1 MKINN
6 GRKKIQL
13 LLIGVAFLATFV
25 FSYYF
30 ILSHWQTLNHLPFDI
45 SEYQINFRALFLV
58 SFAVFIVL
66 AGLFSKLAKR
76 ILTKHRL
83 TEEQYRG
90 LVELSNDIITV
101 ADRDGKHVF
110 LNEAAYRI
118 LEWSPEE
125 VIGRPFT
132 ELLHPADRG
141 KALAKNKVLE
151 KSDTGTYS
159 MEARYITKSG
169 NAINVLQV
177 VHVLKDANGSF
188 IGAQSIARDITDLK
202 QTKDALQKTLQQVED
217 ERVRSDSVLSAIE
230 DGVSIQGRDFKILYQ
245 NQAHKTMT
253 GGSHLGQACYQ
264 VFGETDDICRG
275 CPVAEVFKDGNIHR
289 QEKRISTDGEIRYLE
304 IKASPLIDAA
314 GKISAGI
321 EVVSDITARKNLD
334 EQLMLLS
341 AAIEDALDGIQIIDL
356 DGRIVNFNK
365 AMRELYNCS
374 REELEGKYFDEL
386 NAGREI
392 MEQFILQK
400 TGETGRWSGELSII
414 REDGGAIPVWLSMSL
429 VKDDRG
435 QPIAMIG
442 IMRDITGRRSAESNV
457 LRDHE
462 QLAKLVEER
471 TRDLA
476 AAKEQLQMES
486 ADRQKREQ
494 ELLNARKLESFG
506 GLASGIANDFN
517 NLLSSIMGNIAV
529 AMKGLNADDPAYR
542 QLEGAEKASL
552 RAQDL
557 TRQLLMF
564 AKGGA
569 PVKSITSVID
579 LIRDVTGFTQHSTRV
594 KFFYSLPENL
604 WLADIDEGQ
613 ISQVIQNL
621 IVNADHAMPE
631 GGTITISSEN
641 AVVVEPSPLPL
652 RSGNY
657 VMISIRDH
665 GVGISQKHLSKIFD
679 PEFTTKEQGSG
690 LGLAMSYSIIKQHGG
705 HIFAESERGKGTTF
719 TIYLPASLSE
729 KATKI
734 GGDLKLVKG
743 AGRIL
748 LLDDDE
754 DVRQTTGYMLMRL
767 GYTVEFVNDGELAID
782 LYQEAI
788 ESGTPFDA
796 VIMDLTIPGG
806 MGGEES
812 LKKLL
817 EIDPDI
823 KAIASTGYANDPI
836 ISDFRS
842 HGFSGVIPKPCSIAG
857 LDATLHAVLQDKATG
872 FNREQSSTYDNS
884 GQSRK

>member
-1 MKINN
+1 MKTNN
-6 GRKKIQL
+6 GRKKIL
-13 LLIGVAFLATFV
+13 VLFLGVAFLVAFV
-25 FSYYF
+25 ILYYLA
-30 ILSHWQTLNHLPFDI
+30 LSHGTFLNLLPIDI
-45 SEYQINFRALFLV
+45 SEYQINFRALFLI
-58 SFAVFIVL
+58 SFAMFVVL
-66 AGLFSKLAKR
+66 AGLFSMLAKR

-110 LNEAAYRI
+110 LNNTAYRV

-125 VIGRPFT
+125 VIGQPFT
-132 ELLHPADRG
+132 EILHPADRG

-159 MEARYITKSG
+159 IEARYMTKSG
-169 NAINVLQV
+169 KAINVLQV
-177 VHVLKDANGSF
+177 VHVLKDAKGSF

-202 QTKDALQKTLQQVED
+202 QAKDALHKALQQVED
-217 ERVRSDSVLSAIE
+217 EQVRSESVLSAID
-230 DGVSIQGRDFKILYQ
+230 DGISIQGKDFKVLYQ
-245 NQAHKTMT
+245 NQAHRTMT
-253 GGSHLGQACYQ
+253 GGDHLGQACYQ
-264 VFGETDDICRG
+264 VYGEADEICAG
-275 CPVAEVFKDGNIHR
+275 CPVAEVYKDGNIHA
-289 QEKRISTDGEIRYLE
+289 QEKSMTKDGEVRYLE
-304 IKASPLIDAA
+304 IKAFPLMDAA
-314 GKISAGI
+314 GKIIAGI
-321 EVVSDITARKNLD
+321 EVVSDITTRKNLD
-334 EQLMLLS
+334 EKVRLLS
-341 AAIEDALDGIQIIDL
+341 AAIEDARDGIQIIDL
-356 DGRIVNFNK
+356 DGRIVKFNK
-365 AMRELYNCS
+365 AMREFYRLS
-374 REELEGKYFDEL
+374 REELEGKHFDEL
-386 NAGREI
+386 NASPESREQRI
-392 MEQFILQK
+392 IGK
-400 TGETGRWSGELSII
+400 TRETGRWSGELSVV
-414 REDGGAIPVWLSMSL
+414 RRDGGTVPVWLSLSL

-442 IMRDITGRRSAESNV
+442 IMRDITERRQAERN
-457 LRDHE
+457 LIRDHE
-462 QLAKLVEER
+462 QLTKLVEER

-476 AAKEQLQMES
+476 AAKEQLRTES
-486 ADRQKREQ
+486 ADRQTREQ
-494 ELLNARKLESFG
+494 ELLKARKLESFG
-506 GLASGIANDFN
+506 GLAAGIANDFN
-517 NLLSSIMGNIAV
+517 NLLASIMGNITV
-529 AMKGLNADDPAYR
+529 AMRDLNSDDKVYR
-542 QLEGAEKASL
+542 QLAGAEKASL

-564 AKGGA
+564 AKGGS
-569 PVKSITSVID
+569 PVKSITAISD
-579 LIRDVTGFTQHSTRV
+579 LIRNVTGFTQHSTRV

-604 WLADIDEGQ
+604 WLADVDEGQ

-621 IVNADHAMPE
+621 IVNADHAMPQ

-657 VMISIRDH
+657 IKISIRDH

-705 HIFAESERGKGTTF
+705 HIFAESEIGKGTTF
-719 TIYLPASLSE
+719 TLYLPASLSV
-729 KATKI
+729 KASKRT
-734 GGDLKLVKG
+734 GDIKMVTS

-754 DVRQTTGYMLMRL
+754 DVRQTTGYLLMRL

-788 ESGTPFDA
+788 EAGTPFDA
-796 VIMDLTIPGG
+796 VIMGLTIPGG
-806 MGGEES
+806 MGGEAS

-823 KAIASTGYANDPI
+823 KAIALTGYANDPI
-836 ISDFRS
+836 TADFRT
-842 HGFSGVIPKPCSIAG
+842 HGFSGVVSKPCSIAG
-857 LDATLHAVLQDKATG
+857 LDATLHAVLQDKASG
-872 FNREQSSTYDNS
+872 FSREQSSSYDG